1 MRLETERLLE
11 LRDFACVR
19 DGEPLFKPVSHV
31 MSAGDVVQVAGPNG
45 AGKTTLLRSLCGLFD
60 SFEGEILFEGSSLSR
75 SRHAFLSQLLYLG
88 HQPGVKKSL
97 TARENLEW
105 FAGVNGFKQ
114 AFDVRDVLSK
124 VGLAG
129 YEDIPCHQMSAGQH
143 RRVGLARLYFDRSPI
158 WVLDEP
164 FTAIDI
170 QGVARLEALIESRA
184 SEGGL
189 VVLTTH
195 QALSIKRFHMLTL
208 EKPAR
213 STYA

>member
-1 MRLETERLLE
+1 MRLETQRLLE

-19 DGEPLFKPVSHV
+19 DGEPLFKSVSHL

-60 SFEGEILFEGSSLSR
+60 SFEGEILFEGSSLSH

-195 QALSIKRFHMLTL
+195 QALSIQRFDTLTL

-213 STYA
+213 RAYA

>member
-1 MRLETERLLE
+1 MLE
-11 LRDFACVR
+11 LRNFACIR
-19 DGEPLFKPVSHV
+19 EGEPLFKPVNQV
-31 MSAGDVVQVAGPNG
+31 MNGGQVIQVAGPNG

-60 SFEGEILFEGSSLSR
+60 SFEGDILFDGQKISR
-75 SRHAFLSQLLYLG
+75 MRHAFLSQLLYLG

-97 TARENLEW
+97 TARENLNW
-105 FAGVNGFKQ
+105 FAGVAGQKQ
-114 AFDVRDVLSK
+114 VFDVRDVLLQ

-164 FTAIDI
+164 FTAIDVH
-170 QGVARLEALIESRA
+170 GVARLEALIEKKA
-184 SEGGL
+184 KEGGL

-195 QALSIKRFHMLTL
+195 QVLNIADFKVLTL
-208 EKPAR
+208 EKPCG
-213 STYA
+213 SLHV

>member
-1 MRLETERLLE
+1 MN
-11 LRDFACVR
+11 
-19 DGEPLFKPVSHV
+19 
-31 MSAGDVVQVAGPNG
+31 VALVGPNG

-60 SFEGEILFEGSSLSR
+60 SFEGEILFEGSSLSH

-195 QALSIKRFHMLTL
+195 QALSIQRFDTLTL

-213 STYA
+213 RAYA

>member
-1 MRLETERLLE
+1 MLE
-11 LRDFACVR
+11 LRNFACIR
-19 DGEPLFKPVSHV
+19 EGEPLFKPVNQV
-31 MSAGDVVQVAGPNG
+31 MNGGQVIQVAGPNG

-60 SFEGEILFEGSSLSR
+60 SFEGDILFDGQKISR
-75 SRHAFLSQLLYLG
+75 MRHAFLSQLLYLG

-97 TARENLEW
+97 TARENLNW
-105 FAGVNGFKQ
+105 FAGVAGQKQ
-114 AFDVRDVLSK
+114 AFDVHDVLSQ

-164 FTAIDI
+164 FTAIDVH
-170 QGVARLEALIESRA
+170 GVARLEALIEKKA
-184 SEGGL
+184 KEGGL

-195 QALSIKRFHMLTL
+195 QVLNIADFKVLTL
-208 EKPAR
+208 EKL
-213 STYA
+213 SGSLHV